1 MIRYRRQ
8 VLFVLIAVAA
18 GCAAKAPS
26 SPTTEP
32 PTNLAATQ
40 AGGAADDKAYLSLD
54 QITPVPHLAAPAT
67 QPTGRV
73 PLDALMEFA
82 RARDAMLQGEHYTAI
97 TQLEKAIVLDPD
109 SYLLQYELGKAYLA
123 LAGMEDRSIAAFER
137 AAQLDPNHL
146 DLQEKLGRQYL
157 AGGDMPR
164 SLEHLRLALQTS
176 DYTTDD
182 GQAAVAD
189 FFLARALQQAGYD
202 RAALD
207 SYHSLV
213 QRLRTPTL
221 QIRQDQEL
229 AYLVDRPELLYAE
242 IGELYEKHG
251 EFASALA
258 AYEPAAESDPD
269 NFDLQARVARMLAST
284 GQRDEALAKA
294 ADLIVAHHAMP
305 PSLLLLA
312 DVCQRLR
319 LPGGTIAALTKLHA
333 DRPADSAVFF
343 ALTDSLI
350 AQNRQ
355 ADAENLLADA
365 WEKSP
370 GDTQIVRRLFAVYR
384 QHADP
389 VPAARLL
396 TIALARNPDSLANL
410 APLWIQLLQ
419 PGRNN
424 RLKLQSVQLMDLPRD
439 VEAARDFWISQLAS
453 FGHRDALAR
462 SAMQRS
468 IQFVP
473 PFAPAFRASLA
484 QTWAQE
490 TLSSQQKIEA
500 CHQLSVLALAG
511 GNLSL
516 ASELDGLSLLYQKQ
530 PAAAAD
536 ALSKAIA
543 QSNQGGQK
551 PSPDLL
557 MAYARSVHKPGKDEQ
572 FEQLLWN
579 LINEYPLYGE
589 SYATLFDYYYG
600 DADVGQFSQAMKVLS
615 TWLATDPQ
623 SISARVLDASL
634 NNRVGSTAQAQ
645 TKLQR
650 LFDEDP
656 DNLEVLQAMEVCYI
670 QANQLGD
677 FVRILE
683 TYHAQHPQDTVIAE
697 RLVGSYFEQKK
708 TDDAERVLDQTCAA
722 DAGDAD
728 LLYSLTQLYH
738 LIGQNST
745 SEQLLQQVIHL
756 DPTHAG
762 ASNDLGYEWADEGK
776 NLPQAETLI
785 RVAVAAEPDNESFLD
800 SLGWVMYKQGKFD
813 EARKY
818 LEQAVGPADLPD
830 PVVLNHLGDALYR
843 LSKSTDAAKVWQR
856 SLKGIGDGDV
866 DRDDLK
872 QLRPQLQQK
881 IKAVQSNQPAD
892 VAPAP

>member
-1 MIRYRRQ
+1 MIQFRRQ
-8 VLFVLIAVAA
+8 VLLVLIAVTA
-18 GCAAKAPS
+18 GCAAKAPP
-26 SPTTEP
+26 SPTTAP
-32 PTNLAATQ
+32 LATPSAAQ
-40 AGGAADDKAYLSLD
+40 AVDDKAYLSLD
-54 QITPVPHLAAPAT
+54 QITPVPHLASPAT

-73 PLDALMEFA
+73 PLDSLIAFA
-82 RARDAMLQGEHYTAI
+82 KARDAMLQGEHYTAI
-97 TQLEKAIVLDPD
+97 TQLEKAIALDPG
-109 SYLLQYELGKAYLA
+109 SYLLHYELGKAYLA
-123 LAGMEDRSIAAFER
+123 LAGMEDRSIAAFEK
-137 AAQLDPNHL
+137 AAQLEPNHL

-157 AGGDMPR
+157 AGGDMPH
-164 SLEHLRLALQTS
+164 SLEHLRLALQTT

-213 QRLRTPTL
+213 QRLRTPSL

-251 EFASALA
+251 EYAAALA

-284 GQRDEALAKA
+284 GHRDEALAKA
-294 ADLIVAHHAMP
+294 ADQIVAHHAMP
-305 PSLLLLA
+305 QSLLLLA
-312 DVCQRLR
+312 DVCQRLN
-319 LPGGTIAALTKLHA
+319 LPGGSIAALTKLHA
-333 DRPADSAVFF
+333 DRPNDSAVFF

-355 ADAENLLADA
+355 AEAEQLLADA

-370 GDTQIVRRLFAVYR
+370 QDTQIVRRLFAVYR
-384 QHADP
+384 LHADP
-389 VPAARLL
+389 EPAARLL
-396 TIALARNPDSLANL
+396 TIALARNPDSLSNL
-410 APLWIQLLQ
+410 APLWIGLLQ

-424 RLKLQSVQLMDLPRD
+424 RLKLQTVQLMELPRD
-439 VEAARDFWISQLAS
+439 VEAARDFWISELAS
-453 FGHRDALAR
+453 FEHRDALAR

-468 IQFVP
+468 TRFVP

-484 QTWAQE
+484 QTWAEQ
-490 TLSSQQKIEA
+490 TLSPQQKIEA
-500 CHQLSVLALAG
+500 CHQLSGLALGG
-511 GNLSL
+511 GNPSL
-516 ASELDGLSLLYQKQ
+516 AEELDGLSLLKQNQ

-536 ALSKAIA
+536 AFSKAIDLA
-543 QSNQGGQK
+543 NQGGHK

-557 MAYARSVHKPGKDEQ
+557 IAYALAVHKPGKDGQ
-572 FEQLLWN
+572 FETLLWK
-579 LINEYPLYGE
+579 LINDYPLYGQ

-600 DADVGQFSQAMKVLS
+600 DADVGQFRQAMKVLS

-623 SISARVLDASL
+623 SISARVLDATL

-645 TKLQR
+645 AKLKR

-656 DNLEVLQAMEVCYI
+656 DNLEVLQAMEICYI
-670 QANQLGD
+670 QANQLSD

-683 TYHAQHPQDTVIAE
+683 AYHAQHPQDTVIAE
-697 RLVGSYFEQKK
+697 RLVGNYFAQKK
-708 TDDAERVLDQTCAA
+708 MTDAQRVLDQTRTA

-738 LIGQNST
+738 LIGQTAT

-776 NLPQAETLI
+776 NLSQAETLI

-813 EARKY
+813 EAKKY

-843 LSKSTDAAKVWQR
+843 LSKSSDAAKVWER

-872 QLRPQLQQK
+872 ELRPQLQQK